1 MSSSVKVTSLEELRD
16 FAVAVAAFVDQANDA
31 LLAVDLETRRFVDWI
46 RCEQPRRWHQARQ
59 QCNDE
64 VAQANAA
71 LVRKKLRKMDDGRE
85 PDTTEE
91 LKALRK
97 AKQKLEYVEEKI
109 AQTRKWGK
117 LIDQPV
123 NEYIGQ
129 ARQLG
134 VLLEGDP
141 PSILRFLRAAIAGIE
156 SYIDVEAP
164 RTAEALGVEGAS
176 SVARATASEADPAGG
191 EPAAPSKDEPKEAV
205 EPNSG
210 EAAGGWV
217 GEEREGPA

>member
-1 MSSSVKVTSLEELRD
+1 VSSSVKVASLEELRD
-16 FAVAVAAFVDQANDA
+16 FAAAVAAFVDQANDA
-31 LLAVDLETRRFVDWI
+31 LLAVDMETRRFVDWI
-46 RCEQPRRWHQARQ
+46 RNEQPRRWRQAQQ

-71 LVRKKLRKMDDGRE
+71 LVRKKLHKRDDGRE
-85 PDTTEE
+85 PDATEE

-97 AKQKLEYVEEKI
+97 AKQRLEYVEEKI

-141 PSILRFLRAAIAGIE
+141 PSVLRFLRAAIAGIE
-156 SYIDVEAP
+156 SYMEVEAP
-164 RTAEALGVEGAS
+164 RTADAHGVQGAS
-176 SVARATASEADPAGG
+176 GVARSTASEADPDGG
-191 EPAAPSKDEPKEAV
+191 EPAARSPGDASDPSAE
-205 EPNSG
+205 
-210 EAAGGWV
+210 EAADGGG
-217 GEEREGPA
+217 GEVHGRSE